1 MKIAMI
7 AVAGLA
13 GVASA
18 QTADTFRANPAT
30 PYNAAEYRPFTGSG
44 IGGLDAVLWDN
55 GGLGTGATSRSG
67 VAAPAGTQWS
77 EVPAGFSSAGALHSN
92 ASTLFARVG
101 DDFTVSGGG
110 WNVTQLC
117 FYAYQTGSST
127 TSSMTNVNWDIY
139 RGPVGDT
146 TDLVA
151 SGSGL
156 DATSFT
162 GIYRIFDSNP
172 GTSIPGTTRPVMLN
186 EVNVNVSLP
195 DGNYWVAWD
204 TQGSLGSGPWAP
216 SVTPQPSSAN
226 AVQRISG
233 TWNPLTDGGAQQPL
247 DLPFQVKGTVIPAPA
262 SLALVGLGGL
272 LAGRRRR

>member
-1 MKIAMI
+1 MKLAMI

-18 QTADTFRANPAT
+18 QTADTFSNNPAR
-30 PYNAAEYRPFTGSG
+30 PYNAAEYRPYTGNG

-55 GGLGTGATSRSG
+55 GPLATGATSRSG

-77 EVPAGFSSAGALHSN
+77 EVFPGGTSAGSN
-92 ASTLFARVG
+92 HNGNPFRVG

-110 WNVTQLC
+110 WNITQLC
-117 FYAYQTGSST
+117 FYGYQTGSST
-127 TSSMTNVNWDIY
+127 TSTFTNVNWTIY
-139 RGPVGDT
+139 AGPVGDT
-146 TDLVA
+146 TNQVA

-172 GTSIPGTTRPVMLN
+172 GTSIPGTTRPIMLN

-204 TQGSLGSGPWAP
+204 SAGTSASGPWAP
-216 SVTPQPSSAN
+216 SVTPPPGGAN
-226 AVQRISG
+226 AQQLTTTGWTAALDG
-233 TWNPLTDGGAQQPL
+233 TTPL
-247 DLPFQVKGTVIPAPA
+247 DFPFVVKGNVVPAPA

-272 LAGRRRR
+272 IAGRRRR